1 MTTKHDELNLIDVLS
16 EIASCLNEI
25 KQASP
30 AEEVEFLTVKEASKY
45 INVSDSLFRK
55 WLFQNQIK
63 PHRFGRCI
71 RFNKKDLDKWIGSKV
86 V

>member
-25 KQASP
+25 KLASP
-30 AEEVEFLTVKEASKY
+30 SEGVEFLTVKEASKY

-71 RFNKKDLDKWIGSKV
+71 RFNKKDLDKWIGSKII
-86 V
+86 